1 MYCDLCQTRKL
12 RREFPSDTI
21 TDKCEH
27 APLHCLRCL
36 TKHVQQFQKCS
47 QCSECI
53 KTDNPRYLQ
62 CLATLDSLFSK
73 LAASPSTAEDVHSS
87 TGSFTGSQ
95 TISVVMLGGDSTVV
109 AYQPFMAILD
119 LKIFVQ
125 QRLGPVPDKQ
135 RILYKEQELKTYLDS
150 GKIATLQDYAVKP
163 FSTLHLIVV
172 LYEITN
178 KSLDNVIFDL
188 FWGYPVSGCDY
199 LDASVLMY
207 KGQSFQAVVDYR
219 HTAFQG
225 VFHSGDVMDHAKS
238 LGHHT
243 INVKLKSLPAAVDKL
258 FFTLSAWNSPNISKY
273 KNPSLRFF
281 DAREPSKQ
289 LCSDHMQHAAYSQ
302 AIIMCSLC
310 KINGMWKVFSLRKLS
325 AGNARNYAPLQQ
337 TIGGIIAQG
346 LC

>member
-62 CLATLDSLFSK
+62 CLATLDSLFPK
-73 LAASPSTAEDVHSS
+73 LTASPSTAEDVHSS
-87 TGSFTGSQ
+87 TGSFPENQ

-109 AYQPFMAILD
+109 AYKPLMAIRE
-119 LKIFVQ
+119 LKLSVQ
-125 QRLGPVPDKQ
+125 KRLGPVPDKQ
-135 RILYKEQELKTYLDS
+135 RILYKEQELKTQLDS
-150 GKIATLQDYAVKP
+150 GKYATLQDYAVKP

-172 LYEITN
+172 LYEIN
-178 KSLDNVIFDL
+178 NESLDNVIFDL
-188 FWGYPVSGCDY
+188 FWGYPVSGCDF

-207 KGQSFQAVVDYR
+207 NRQSFQAVVDYE

-225 VFHSGDVMDHAKS
+225 VSHSGDVMDDAKR

-281 DAREPSKQ
+281 DAREPNKQ

-325 AGNARNYAPLQQ
+325 AGNAMNYAPLQQ